1 MITSYQNI
9 KFIIFPIYLIIVL
22 FTTSYVV
29 VQCSNGSDLEVQQN
43 FPFEV
48 NLMPVPNEI
57 SHNEKVEIRIK
68 LLKTGNYL
76 YSKYYIRYFQ
86 FEGEGTLQYYDEPS
100 YLPNDLY
107 ELPKDEFR
115 LYYTSKST
123 VSQSFDVWISDNFGN
138 EKKLS
143 FQFNNKD

>member
-22 FTTSYVV
+22 FTTSSVV
-29 VQCSNGSDLEVQQN
+29 VQCSDGSNLEVQQN
-43 FPFEV
+43 FSFEV
-48 NLMPVPNEI
+48 NVMPVPNEI
-57 SHNEKVEIRIK
+57 SNNDTVEIRIK
-68 LLKTGNYL
+68 ILKTGNYL
-76 YSKYYIRYFQ
+76 HSKYFIRYFQ

-107 ELPKDEFR
+107 NLPKDEFR
-115 LYYTSKST
+115 LYYTSKSS

-138 EKKLS
+138 ERKLS
-143 FQFNNKD
+143 FQFDNKD

>member
-9 KFIIFPIYLIIVL
+9 KFIILPIYLIIL
-22 FTTSYVV
+22 LITTSSVI
-29 VQCSNGSDLEVQQN
+29 VQCSDGSDLEVQQN

-48 NLMPVPNEI
+48 NVMPVPNEI
-57 SHNEKVEIRIK
+57 SINNTVEIRIK

-76 YSKYYIRYFQ
+76 HSKYFIRYFQ
-86 FEGEGTLQYYDEPS
+86 FEGEGTLQYYDEPF

-107 ELPKDEFR
+107 ELPKDEIR
-115 LYYTSKST
+115 LYYTSKSS

-138 EKKLS
+138 ERKLS

>member
-22 FTTSYVV
+22 FTTSSVV
-29 VQCSNGSDLEVQQN
+29 VQCSDGSDLEVQQN

-48 NLMPVPNEI
+48 NMMPVPNEI
-57 SHNEKVEIRIK
+57 SNKETAEIRIK

-76 YSKYYIRYFQ
+76 HSKYFIRYFQ

-107 ELPKDEFR
+107 ELQKDEFR

-138 EKKLS
+138 ERKLS

>member
-22 FTTSYVV
+22 FTTSSVV
-29 VQCSNGSDLEVQQN
+29 VQCSDGSDLEVQQN

-48 NLMPVPNEI
+48 NVMPFPKEI
-57 SHNEKVEIRIK
+57 SNSETVEIRIK
-68 LLKTGNYL
+68 LLKTGSYL
-76 YSKYYIRYFQ
+76 HSKYFIRYFQ
-86 FEGEGTLQYYDEPS
+86 FEGEGTLKYYDEPI
-100 YLPNDLY
+100 YKPNDLY

-115 LYYTSKST
+115 LYYTSKSM
-123 VSQSFDVWISDNFGN
+123 VSQSFDVWISDSFDN
-138 EKKLS
+138 ERKIS

>member
-1 MITSYQNI
+1 MTTSYQNI
-9 KFIIFPIYLIIVL
+9 KFIIFPIYLIIIL
-22 FTTSYVV
+22 FATSSTAI
-29 VQCSNGSDLEVQQN
+29 QCSGSSDLEVQQN
-43 FPFEV
+43 FPFDV
-48 NLMPVPNEI
+48 NIMPVPNEI
-57 SHNEKVEIRIK
+57 SPNDTVEIRIK

-76 YSKYYIRYFQ
+76 HSKYFIRYFQ

-115 LYYTSKST
+115 LYYTSKSP

-138 EKKLS
+138 ERKLS

>member
-9 KFIIFPIYLIIVL
+9 KFIIFPIYLIILL
-22 FTTSYVV
+22 FTTSSIV
-29 VQCSNGSDLEVQQN
+29 VQCSDGSDLEVQQN

-48 NLMPVPNEI
+48 NVMPIPNEI
-57 SHNEKVEIRIK
+57 ANNNTVEIRVK
-68 LLKTGNYL
+68 LLKTGNFL
-76 YSKYYIRYFQ
+76 HSKYFIRYFQ

-138 EKKLS
+138 ERKLS

>member
-22 FTTSYVV
+22 FTTSSVV
-29 VQCSNGSDLEVQQN
+29 VQCSDGSDLEVQQN

-48 NLMPVPNEI
+48 NVMPVPNEI
-57 SHNEKVEIRIK
+57 SNNEKVEIRIK

-76 YSKYYIRYFQ
+76 HSKYFIHYFQ

-115 LYYTSKST
+115 LYYTSKSS
-123 VSQSFDVWISDNFGN
+123 VSQTFNVWISDSFGN
-138 EKKLS
+138 ERKLN
-143 FQFNNKD
+143 FQFNNRD

>member
-1 MITSYQNI
+1 MTTSYQNI
-9 KFIIFPIYLIIVL
+9 KFIICPIYLIIIL
-22 FTTSYVV
+22 FVTSSTAI
-29 VQCSNGSDLEVQQN
+29 QCSGSSDLEVQQN
-43 FPFEV
+43 FPFDV
-48 NLMPVPNEI
+48 NIMPVPNEI
-57 SHNEKVEIRIK
+57 SPNDTVEIRIK

-76 YSKYYIRYFQ
+76 HSKYFIRYFQ

-115 LYYTSKST
+115 LYYTSKSP

-138 EKKLS
+138 ERKLS

>member
-1 MITSYQNI
+1 MTTSYQNI

-22 FTTSYVV
+22 FTTSSVV
-29 VQCSNGSDLEVQQN
+29 VQCSDGSNLEVQQN

-48 NLMPVPNEI
+48 NVMPVPNEI
-57 SHNEKVEIRIK
+57 ANKYTVEIRIK

-76 YSKYYIRYFQ
+76 HSKYFIRYFQ

-100 YLPNDLY
+100 YLANDLY

-138 EKKLS
+138 ERKLS
-143 FQFNNKD
+143 FRFNNKN

>member
-1 MITSYQNI
+1 MITSYENI
-9 KFIIFPIYLIIVL
+9 KLIIFPLYLIIVL
-22 FTTSYVV
+22 IATSSTFI
-29 VQCSNGSDLEVQQN
+29 QCSDGSDLEVQQN

-48 NLMPVPNEI
+48 NVMPVLKEI
-57 SHNEKVEIRIK
+57 SNGDTVEIRVK

-76 YSKYYIRYFQ
+76 HSKYFIRYFQ
-86 FEGEGTLQYYDEPS
+86 FEGIGTLQYYDEPS

-115 LYYTSKST
+115 LYYTSKSS

-138 EKKLS
+138 ERKLS

>member
-1 MITSYQNI
+1 MTTSYQNI
-9 KFIIFPIYLIIVL
+9 KFIICPIYLIIIL
-22 FTTSYVV
+22 FVTSSTAI
-29 VQCSNGSDLEVQQN
+29 QCSGSSDLEVQQN
-43 FPFEV
+43 FPFDV
-48 NLMPVPNEI
+48 NIMPVPNEI
-57 SHNEKVEIRIK
+57 SPNDTVEIRIK

-76 YSKYYIRYFQ
+76 HSKYFIRYFQ

-107 ELPKDEFR
+107 ELAKDEFR
-115 LYYTSKST
+115 LYYTSKSS

-138 EKKLS
+138 ERKLS